1 MLYFILLAGGL
12 WHVLGWFQTVM
23 TLIAGPLLIA
33 LNLWLLMEGWI
44 ALSAGE
50 RQTLVW
56 WAGFVGIGGFFVEWL
71 GSRTGLIFGVY
82 RYSQVLQPQ
91 IAGVPVAIGFSWIGI
106 SLASLA
112 VAQRLWKMFRDRQN
126 FLLFTLGAAAMMVLF
141 DRLLEPAAIRLQYW
155 EWQDNIVPWQNF
167 LAWGVLGFFF
177 LLLRPRAIKQ
187 LERLPALWLHAY
199 IAQAIYFVLVI
210 FAKGTR

>member
-1 MLYFILLAGGL
+1 LLYFILLAGGL

-141 DRLLEPAAIRLQYW
+141 DRLLNRRQSGCSIGNGRTTSCHGKISSP
-155 EWQDNIVPWQNF
+155 
-167 LAWGVLGFFF
+167 GVFWAFSF
-177 LLLRPRAIKQ
+177 LLSREPSNNSNAFRYCGCTPTSPRRFT
-187 LERLPALWLHAY
+187 LYL
-199 IAQAIYFVLVI
+199 
-210 FAKGTR
+210 